1 MNYTMN
7 FSHKNDKLTIDLG
20 TSNTLISSN
29 GQLLLNE
36 PTIIAIDKRTNQT
49 VAVGEKAYAMHEKT
63 HNNLKTIKPL
73 KDGVVADYTSTHRML
88 EAFLKKITAS
98 FSFLSSKKVVVCVP
112 FNTTEV
118 EKRAVRDAANAIG
131 ASEVKLVY
139 EPLAAC
145 IGIGLDIAKPK
156 GSLVIDM
163 GGGTTEI
170 AAISLSS
177 VVCNQSLRI
186 GGETFDRDICEH
198 IRRKHN
204 VLISEKSAER
214 IKINVGAVSD
224 DFDDKPEPF
233 NVIGRDI
240 ATGLPKSIL
249 IEYQE
254 VIEMLD
260 KTFSQIENGIVKTLE
275 KCPPE
280 IAADIYGNGIF
291 VTGGG
296 AKMRGLTSRLEK
308 FTRLPIKI
316 VEKPLLSVST
326 GLNTCVE
333 NTERY
338 ASIFI

>member
-1 MNYTMN
+1 MN
-7 FSHKNDKLTIDLG
+7 FSQRNDKLTIDLG

-36 PTIIAIDKRTNQT
+36 PTIIAIDKRTNKT
-49 VAVGEKAYAMHEKT
+49 VAVGNKAFEMHEKT
-63 HNNLKTIKPL
+63 HHNLKTIKPL
-73 KDGVVADYTSTHRML
+73 KDGVVADYTSTQRML
-88 EAFLKKITAS
+88 EAFLQKITKT
-98 FSFLSSKKVVVCVP
+98 FSFLSSKKIVVCVP

-118 EKRAVRDAANAIG
+118 EKRAVRDAANALG
-131 ASEVKLVY
+131 ASDVKLVY

-156 GSLVIDM
+156 GSLVIDL

-170 AAISLSS
+170 AAVSLSS

-198 IRRKHN
+198 IRRKYN
-204 VLISEKSAER
+204 ILISEKAAER
-214 IKINVGAVSD
+214 IKINIGAVSK
-224 DFDDKPEPF
+224 DFGEKPEPYE
-233 NVIGRDI
+233 VIGRDV
-240 ATGLPKSIL
+240 ATGIPKSLKIDSH
-249 IEYQE
+249 E

-260 KTFSQIENGIVKTLE
+260 KTFSQIENGIIKTLE

-280 IAADIYGNGIF
+280 IAADIYSNGIF

-308 FTRLPIKI
+308 FTKLPIKI
-316 VEKPLLSVST
+316 VEKPLLSVSA

-338 ASIFI
+338 SSVFI

>member
-1 MNYTMN
+1 MN
-7 FSHKNDKLTIDLG
+7 FSQRNDKLTIDLG

-36 PTIIAIDKRTNQT
+36 PTIIAIDKRTNKT
-49 VAVGEKAYAMHEKT
+49 IAVGNKAFEMHEKT
-63 HNNLKTIKPL
+63 HHNLKTIKPL
-73 KDGVVADYTSTHRML
+73 KDGVVADYTSTQRML
-88 EAFLKKITAS
+88 EAFLQKITKT
-98 FSFLSSKKVVVCVP
+98 FSFLSSKKIVICVP

-118 EKRAVRDAANAIG
+118 EKRAVRDAANALG
-131 ASEVKLVY
+131 ASDVKLVY

-156 GSLVIDM
+156 GSLVIDL

-170 AAISLSS
+170 AAVSLSS

-198 IRRKHN
+198 IRRKYN
-204 VLISEKSAER
+204 VLISEKAAER
-214 IKINVGAVSD
+214 IKINIGAVSE
-224 DFDDKPEPF
+224 DFEEKPEPYE
-233 NVIGRDI
+233 VIGRDV
-240 ATGLPKSIL
+240 ATGIPKSLKIGSF
-249 IEYQE
+249 E

-260 KTFSQIENGIVKTLE
+260 KTFSQIENGIIKTLE

-280 IAADIYGNGIF
+280 IAADIYSNGIF

-308 FTRLPIKI
+308 FTKLPIKI
-316 VEKPLLSVST
+316 VEKPLLSVSA

-333 NTERY
+333 NTEHY
-338 ASIFI
+338 SAVFI